1 MAINYND
8 PAFQRILLR
17 KNAMKPWGGTMG
29 YAKEASDWASAQTK
43 SQLEFGQLGLLSRM
57 NQAKIEQMK
66 FDQAMAG
73 KRLDLSG
80 RYVGIDEQRLGL
92 KGKYLDIDEKRLGLQ
107 DKYIG
112 IGEKELG
119 LKTQQMGLAAQA
131 QQQRFGQDQWRY
143 NAKMKALSDAEDELN
158 LSTWLGLGTSAY
170 AGYEAYERKKTQE
183 ASAKK
188 WDEFI
193 ERNRRL
199 MK

>member
-8 PAFQRILLR
+8 PAFQRVLLR

-29 YAKEASDWASAQTK
+29 YTKEASDWASAQTK

-66 FDQAMAG
+66 FEQGMAE
-73 KRLDLSG
+73 K
-80 RYVGIDEQRLGL
+80 RLGL
-92 KGKYLDIDEKRLGLQ
+92 ANRYVDVDEKRLGLQ
-107 DKYIG
+107 GQYVG
-112 IGEKELG
+112 LGEKELG
-119 LKTQQMGLAAQA
+119 LKTQQMNLAGQA

-143 NAKMKALSDAEDELN
+143 NAKMRALSDAEDELN
-158 LSTWLGLGTSAY
+158 LSTWLGLGTSLY
-170 AGYEAYERKKTQE
+170 AGYEALERKKTQE
-183 ASAKK
+183 ASSKK